1 MIKIF
6 RHLKKTDILFIVL
19 CAALVVVQVWLDLTM
34 PDYTRRLT
42 EAVSS
47 GENDMGIIT
56 ENGLMM
62 LACAFGSMAA
72 SVLCGVLASVVAAS
86 FARTLRQKLYGRIS
100 EFSETELTYF
110 STPSLITRTTNDVV
124 QQQTLIAMGMQMM
137 IKAPITAVWAISKIS
152 STDVYW
158 TYAVLSTVAFM
169 ITVVIIL
176 LSAAFPRFKQIQK
189 LTDDL
194 NGVTRENI
202 TGVRV
207 IRAFNAESH
216 QEERFAKVNKAIT
229 KNNLYTGRTMG
240 LMMPVMTLC
249 MSGLTLAIY
258 WIGAYLI
265 NRTDTPKR
273 AEVIG
278 NMTAFTQYALQVV
291 GAFIMLVVIFI
302 ILPRTVVSARR
313 INEVLDTAP
322 TITYPRRRFASD
334 IKGKIEFRN
343 ASFSYSGTGEPC
355 LKDISFTV
363 EPGETFAVIGATGS
377 GKSSLVNL
385 IPRIYDVTEGSLLI
399 NGLDV
404 REYSENQLAE
414 MVSLAP
420 QKAVLFSGDIRS
432 NISYGSE
439 PDEERLRRAIKLSGS
454 EFVDDLEEGLD
465 SPVAQG
471 GANFSGG
478 QKQRLSIARAI
489 YRGSEIVIFDD
500 TFSVLDYKTDMLV
513 RRALREELAGTTVII
528 VAQRIGTIRNAD
540 RILVLDDGRVAGIGT
555 HGQLMRDC
563 PVYREIALSQL
574 SEAELSEESDGKGAV

>member
-207 IRAFNAESH
+207 IRAFNAKSH

-343 ASFSYSGTGEPC
+343 ASFSYSVTGEPC

>member
-439 PDEERLRRAIKLSGS
+439 PDEERLRRAVKLSGS

-500 TFSVLDYKTDMLV
+500 TFSALDYKTDMLV

>member
-207 IRAFNAESH
+207 IRAFNAKSH

>member
-47 GENDMGIIT
+47 GENDMGIVT

-229 KNNLYTGRTMG
+229 RNNLYTGRTMG

-322 TITYPRRRFASD
+322 TLTYPRRRFASD

-439 PDEERLRRAIKLSGS
+439 PDEERLRRAVKLSGS

-500 TFSVLDYKTDMLV
+500 TFSALDYKTDMLV

-574 SEAELSEESDGKGAV
+574 SEAELSGESDGKGAV